1 MLRSPQLIDAT
12 FLPAPAE
19 VFPGMDLQPEN
30 EFQIAVSESPF
41 CVETDPAGQGNW
53 TTPNERFFIRSHFGE
68 PELAGDHRISIGGA
82 VERPGSVSISE
93 LAAMEQAEQAVTLEC
108 AGNSRS
114 YLIPP
119 GIGLQFRHGAV
130 GNAVW
135 SGIPLARLLG
145 PAGIAPDA
153 VEVLFQGADSGIEAG
168 EHMHFERSL
177 PLAQALDP
185 NTIVAISMDGQPLT
199 RAHGYP
205 ARLIVPG
212 WYGMASVKWLSQ
224 IKVLTEPFD
233 GHFQADAYTFIEP
246 GTRGGPNRPVT
257 RMAVKSVITSPLQD
271 QRLSGPVTISGFA
284 WSGHGAIAEV
294 QVSTDGGA
302 SWDKAD
308 LADSENP
315 RAWRRWQL
323 PWQPSGG
330 GHYVLSVRARDQ
342 AGNTQPDSA
351 GWNYRGYV
359 NNAVHSLSVIV
370 D

>member
-1 MLRSPQLIDAT
+1 MK
-12 FLPAPAE
+12 
-19 VFPGMDLQPEN
+19 PEN

-41 CVETDPAGQGNW
+41 CAETDPAGQGDW

-68 PELAGDHRISIGGA
+68 PELAEDHQIAVGGA
-82 VERPGSVSISE
+82 VERPGSVSITE
-93 LAAMEQAEQAVTLEC
+93 LAEMEKVEQTVTLEC

-119 GIGLQFRHGAV
+119 GIGLQFQHGAV

-135 SGIPLARLLG
+135 AGIPLARLLE

-153 VEVLFQGADSGIEAG
+153 VEVLFRGADSGIEAG
-168 EHMHFERSL
+168 EHMYFERSL

-185 NTIVAISMDGQPLT
+185 HTIVATSMDGQPLT

-212 WYGMASVKWLSQ
+212 WYGMASVKWLTE
-224 IKVLTEPFD
+224 IEVLTEPFG
-233 GHFQADAYTFIEP
+233 GHFQTDAYTFIDS
-246 GTRGGPNRPVT
+246 GSRDGPNRPVT

-271 QRLSGPVTISGFA
+271 ERLSGTVTISGFA

-294 QVSTDGGA
+294 QVSTDDGA
-302 SWDKAD
+302 TWEKAN
-308 LADSENP
+308 LADSGNP
-315 RAWRRWQL
+315 RAWRRWEL
-323 PWQPSGG
+323 PWQPSGS
-330 GHYVLSVRARDQ
+330 GHYVLCVRARDE
-342 AGNTQPDSA
+342 AGNIQPNSA

-359 NNAVHSLSVIV
+359 NNAVHALSVIV

>member
-1 MLRSPQLIDAT
+1 M
-12 FLPAPAE
+12 
-19 VFPGMDLQPEN
+19 QPEN

-41 CVETDPAGQGNW
+41 CVETDPSGQGDW

-68 PELAGDHRISIGGA
+68 PDLGEGHRITIGGA
-82 VERPGSVSISE
+82 VERPCSISISE
-93 LAAMEQAEQAVTLEC
+93 LEAMAKVEQTVTLEC

-114 YLIPP
+114 YLNPP

-135 SGIPLARLLG
+135 EGVPLSRLLE
-145 PAGIAPDA
+145 PAGVDSNA
-153 VEVLFQGADSGIEAG
+153 VEVLFRGADSGIEAG

-177 PLAQALDP
+177 PLAQALHQD
-185 NTIVAISMDGQPLT
+185 TIIALSMDGEPLT

-212 WYGMASVKWLSQ
+212 WYGMASVKWLTG
-224 IKVLTEPFD
+224 IEVLTEPFG
-233 GHFQADAYTFIEP
+233 GHFQSDAYTFIEP
-246 GTRGGPNRPVT
+246 GARGGPSRPVT
-257 RMAVKSVITSPLQD
+257 RMAVKSVITSPVQD
-271 QRLSGPVTISGFA
+271 ERLSEPVTISGFA

-302 SWDKAD
+302 TWEKAD
-308 LADSENP
+308 LADSQNP
-315 RAWRRWQL
+315 RAWRRWEL
-323 PWQPSGG
+323 RWQPSVS
-330 GHYVLSVRARDQ
+330 GHYVLCVKARDE
-342 AGNTQPDSA
+342 AGNTQPSSA

-359 NNAVHSLSVIV
+359 NNAIHALSVIV